1 MRLTTYLFSM
11 KLTELNK
18 LIESTIQ
25 SEIKNRIINE
35 NTVSK
40 KEVFHIKCEGEP
52 VATFDTMEEANE
64 ELPKYKKSNPDKEL
78 IIEPGVYESHGDMI
92 DKLDEMGEKL
102 EQQESNNME
111 NQQPMEGNSFIKAM
125 LDAKEKGEET
135 FTHDDKTHNVEEC
148 WKKLE
153 EEESIGEEEETC
165 EECGDQS
172 MKEGED
178 DFLDSAYEDRTY
190 IEDEPSMYDDMED
203 NKDDFE
209 DDGTCGMCNG
219 TGVGGTPDQECPACN
234 GSGYV
239 NRKEEDDSDYTGENE
254 MYEDKKMC
262 SECGTM
268 LNEQGMCSECGSGYM
283 KESKKKVLRL
293 KESELVKLISKM
305 VSESIPGLEVTKKAQ
320 SGTKKE
326 TNDYVGSVQKKMK
339 DYLSIPGN
347 DNPEFP
353 KQVGKGEKA
362 AVHFDS
368 KEDQEYV
375 DNYRGNTSL
384 DLDYDSEPSEKFK
397 KRLKDALEGDSTM
410 GNSQDAG
417 NVIKTN
423 TGKKLAKIADVKKKD
438 EKTFPM
444 YKKDSQPTTEK
455 KVNESK
461 VSFSNILK
469 EEVEKMKRLTTYNK
483 KTQ

>member
-11 KLTELNK
+11 KLTELNN
-18 LIESTIQ
+18 LIESTLQ
-25 SEIKNRIINE
+25 TEIKKRIINE
-35 NTVSK
+35 SK
-40 KEVFHIKCEGEP
+40 KQVFHIKCEGEP
-52 VATFDTMEEANE
+52 VATFDTEEEANE
-64 ELPKYKKSNPDKEL
+64 ELPKYKKSHPDKEL
-78 IIEPGVYESHGDMI
+78 IIEPGLYESHSDMI
-92 DKLDEMGEKL
+92 DKLDEMGEEL
-102 EQQESNNME
+102 EEKENQNME
-111 NQQPMEGNSFIKAM
+111 NQQSMEENPFAYMAM
-125 LDAKEKGEET
+125 MAKKNN
-135 FTHDDKTHNVEEC
+135 DKTFEFDGKTYDVEEC
-148 WKKLE
+148 WKQLE
-153 EEESIGEEEETC
+153 EEESIGEEEEC
-165 EECGDQS
+165 QECGDQS
-172 MKEGED
+172 MSEGGED
-178 DFLDSAYEDRTY
+178 DYLDSAYEDRTHIDDEPY
-190 IEDEPSMYDDMED
+190 NYNYEDEDE
-203 NKDDFE
+203 FE
-209 DDGTCGMCNG
+209 DDGTCSECGG
-219 TGVGGTPDQECPACN
+219 TGVGSTPDQDCPICHGN
-234 GSGYV
+234 GYIK
-239 NRKEEDDSDYTGENE
+239 RREEDDSDNTGEDLFE
-254 MYEDKKMC
+254 TKSMC
-262 SECGTM
+262 SECGAM
-268 LNEQGMCSECGSGYM
+268 LNEEGMCMECGPTNM

-305 VSESIPGLEVTKKAQ
+305 VSESVPGLEVTKKSQ
-320 SGTKKE
+320 SATKKE
-326 TNDYVGSVQKKMK
+326 TGEYVGSVEKKMK

-397 KRLKDALEGDSTM
+397 KRLKNALEGDSTM

-417 NVIKTN
+417 NVVKTD

-444 YKKDSQPTTEK
+444 YKKDSQPVTEK

-461 VSFSNILK
+461 VSFSNVLK
-469 EEVEKMKRLTTYNK
+469 EEVEKMKKLSTYNK